1 MTIHFQQA
9 VFLTSAAKLEQCP
22 PDTGVEIAFVGRSN
36 AGKSSVLNTLCQQ
49 KKLARTSKDPGR
61 TRLLNF
67 FVLDEKEQKRLVDL
81 PGYGYAKVSHTMR
94 EEWDK
99 MIEAYLSQ
107 RESLQGV
114 VLVMDIR
121 HPMQPFDWQIVHWAM
136 DAKIHLHLVLTKA
149 DKLTR
154 GAAANALLQV
164 LKTYQ
169 SKPLISGQIFSSL
182 KKDGVEAL
190 REAIKAILE
199 QRVTR
204 VI

>member
-1 MTIHFQQA
+1 MTINFQQA
-9 VFLTSAAKLEQCP
+9 TFLKSAAKLEQCP
-22 PDTGVEIAFVGRSN
+22 PDTGIEVAFVGRSN

-61 TRLLNF
+61 TQLLNF
-67 FVLDEKEQKRLVDL
+67 FILDEKEQRRLVDL

-99 MIEAYLSQ
+99 MIDDYLSN
-107 RESLQGV
+107 RESLKAV

-121 HPMQPFDWQIVHWAM
+121 HPMQPFDWQMVHWAI

-154 GAAANALLQV
+154 GAAINTLLTTMKPHQGRDLITAQV
-164 LKTYQ
+164 
-169 SKPLISGQIFSSL
+169 FSSL
-182 KKDGVEAL
+182 NKEGIDVLSKQL
-190 REAIKAILE
+190 NNIIYTKN
-199 QRVTR
+199 
-204 VI
+204 